1 MYEGNV
7 PEIDEQK
14 ETGTE
19 PESSLTL
26 VPWDPPPGYLEEFYP
41 DTWDST
47 PMPEKVLCFA
57 NEPDSALIPAVR
69 SHSVYASRLLGELN
83 ASYAVA
89 DSVLSSSLQHSIS
102 LVTAG
107 RSLLVLHSL
116 RPETV
121 GASSISMVT
130 KWTGILRALLLLR
143 LRSDLI
149 NLRDLVSSSTWFPL
163 QLVNALLEEVDR
175 QLPEV
180 EVHCTPPESESQRW

>member
-1 MYEGNV
+1 MYEGDV
-7 PEIDEQK
+7 PEVEEQK

-19 PESSLTL
+19 PEFSLILT
-26 VPWDPPPGYLEEFYP
+26 PWEPPPGYLEQFYP
-41 DTWDST
+41 GTLDST
-47 PMPEKVLCFA
+47 SMPEKALCFA
-57 NEPDSALIPAVR
+57 SEPNSELIRAVR

-83 ASYAVA
+83 ASYAMA
-89 DSVLSSSLQHSIS
+89 DSVLSSSLQHSHS

-107 RSLLVLHSL
+107 RSLMVLHSL

-121 GASSISMVT
+121 GASSTSMVT

-149 NLRDLVSSSTWFPL
+149 NLRDLVNSSTWFPL

-175 QLPEV
+175 QLLVV